1 MSSSRH
7 TRLVER
13 KAKKRKLEIVE
24 ESQVQPENFE
34 ELKAQLHS
42 VKDQLELTQE
52 ELRIAH
58 EKLKLANEEIKN
70 MKNELVLQKMKVK
83 S

>member
-1 MSSSRH
+1 M
-7 TRLVER
+7 
-13 KAKKRKLEIVE
+13 
-24 ESQVQPENFE
+24 
-34 ELKAQLHS
+34 HS

-70 MKNELVLQKMKVK
+70 MKNELSAEVK
-83 S
+83 AKFIRCRFGIEIKITFICQL